1 MPIRPPSVRRPSPHS
16 APSAP
21 LLTRFACFEV
31 LRHQQQTAWWDW
43 PSEWLLPDDATCDAF
58 RAGPDGKEVAYIEY
72 VQWNADLQLKACFDL
87 DDRSSACPSASISM
101 SRSACSP
108 AASMPGTSRSRSR
121 VISSVGA
128 PPDALQP
135 AGQNWGLAGFN
146 AAGLEVQGF
155 APFQDMLRASMRYA
169 GAVRLDHVLGLNRLY
184 VVPHGYDADNGAYV
198 KMPLEALLAVTAQES
213 VANRCV
219 VIGEDL
225 GTVPDG
231 FRDHLASWGIW
242 SYLVM
247 MFERDER
254 YALPR
259 YRLLRTE
266 CAGDLQYP

>member
-1 MPIRPPSVRRPSPHS
+1 
-16 APSAP
+16 
-21 LLTRFACFEV
+21 
-31 LRHQQQTAWWDW
+31 
-43 PSEWLLPDDATCDAF
+43 
-58 RAGPDGKEVAYIEY
+58 
-72 VQWNADLQLKACFDL
+72 
-87 DDRSSACPSASISM
+87 
-101 SRSACSP
+101 
-108 AASMPGTSRSRSR
+108 
-121 VISSVGA
+121 
-128 PPDALQP
+128 
-135 AGQNWGLAGFN
+135 
-146 AAGLEVQGF
+146 VQGF
-155 APFQDMLRASMRYA
+155 APFKDMLRASMRYA

-254 YALPR
+254 YAFRGVDYYLPNALVTFNTHDLPTYAGWRSLHDLQLKHSLGIDPGESDDARR
-259 YRLLRTE
+259 YALQMLGEALRQQGITTEDFYAVAHFLARTRTRLLAVALEDLLGVIDQPNIPGTINQHPNWRQRLPVAVDNMTE
-266 CAGDLQYP
+266 AIDLAALKHATADRRPVTS